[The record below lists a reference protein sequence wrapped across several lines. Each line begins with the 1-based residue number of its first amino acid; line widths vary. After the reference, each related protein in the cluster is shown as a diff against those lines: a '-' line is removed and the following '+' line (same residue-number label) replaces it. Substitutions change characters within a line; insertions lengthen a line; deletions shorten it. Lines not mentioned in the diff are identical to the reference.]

1 MKPDGIKWQDY
12 GIFFACAGHAGLID
26 YPDAKGLQG
35 ITANMYDAG
44 DIISA
49 VCHGGAIF
57 PVITDSKTGKSIIAG
72 KKVTGFA
79 TRGEDEECVLETI
92 KSWYRPAIEAAAVSA
107 GATYESTHH
116 LRSFMLI

>member
-1 MKPDGIKWQDY
+1 MSRTKVELLDDDRKIREDRSSEFRSKLDHLLKPDGIKWQDY

-44 DIISA
+44 DIIST

-72 KKVTGFA
+72 KKVTGL
-79 TRGEDEECVLETI
+79 TTNGEDE
-92 KSWYRPAIEAAAVSA
+92 
-107 GATYESTHH
+107 
-116 LRSFMLI
+116 